1 MKLKIGDVFE
11 IAIDENRDGF
21 GQIVAL
27 PNESTLL
34 ISIFERVKLKTDTLS
49 LDEICNSRIL
59 FLGFTLDAKLY
70 HKHWRLIGNYNQNIG
85 AVKIPYYRLGTPPD
99 EIYIINYKEEVI
111 RACSIEEFDK
121 LKYITVIA
129 PVRYEKALKAF
140 YKVGEWSEDYDKLT
154 YEPNNVVGFNI

>member
-34 ISIFERVKLKTDTLS
+34 ISIFERVKLKTETLS

-99 EIYIINYKEEVI
+99 EIYIINYK
-111 RACSIEEFDK
+111 
-121 LKYITVIA
+121 
-129 PVRYEKALKAF
+129 
-140 YKVGEWSEDYDKLT
+140 
-154 YEPNNVVGFNI
+154 